1 MSAKRGFRY
10 ALEPLR
16 VKGEWELAEMQV
28 RLADC
33 NRALDEVQ
41 VVVERLTDEVRSQFD
56 ASRTVSAPSDAMAA
70 EVQSMRRAYLGLL
83 SRRLESAE
91 RDRGRIEDRQREIA
105 ERTTRMQRFNDGI
118 ERHRDEQWQEHL
130 KGLDVQAGKEADDAW
145 LRGRHR
151 ARSNARSNA

>member
-1 MSAKRGFRY
+1 MSAKRGFKY

-41 VVVERLTDEVRSQFD
+41 TVVERLTDEVRSQCD
-56 ASRTVSAPSDAMAA
+56 ASRTEAA
-70 EVQSMRRAYLGLL
+70 KRDMLAVEVQSMRRAYLGML
-83 SRRLESAE
+83 SRRLTSAE
-91 RDRGRIEDRQREIA
+91 RDKGRIEGRQREVA
-105 ERTTRMQRFNDGI
+105 DQTTRMQRFSDGI
-118 ERHRDEQWQEHL
+118 QRHRDEQWHEHL

-145 LRGRHR
+145 LRSRYR
-151 ARSNARSNA
+151 ARSNARSEG